1 MSPLQNFAAD
11 VRSLGG
17 AKAAE
22 SNGAEKSGSLDLPTA
37 SEEYVKK
44 IKARLQAVDGE
55 SSRLGVGVVLA
66 CCEAACSA

>member
-11 VRSLGG
+11 VKSLGG
-17 AKAAE
+17 AKSAD
-22 SNGAEKSGSLDLPTA
+22 SSGAEKSSSLDLPTA

-55 SSRLGVGVVLA
+55 RCCGVGVVWHVV
-66 CCEAACSA
+66 